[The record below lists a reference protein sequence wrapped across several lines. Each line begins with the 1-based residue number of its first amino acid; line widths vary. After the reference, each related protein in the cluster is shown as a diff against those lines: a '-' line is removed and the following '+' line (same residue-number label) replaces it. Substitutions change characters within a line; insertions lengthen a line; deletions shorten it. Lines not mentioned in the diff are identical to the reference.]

1 MNFFKNNE
9 VYYIDETSQSAVHD
23 LGNVL
28 LELMSNFSVAKREL
42 VFLCIGSDRVTGDS
56 LGPMIGHHLEKYSL
70 FATHIYGT
78 LAQPVHALNL
88 TETIAYIHNKHP
100 NCLLIAIDA
109 SLGSKKHLGYI
120 TLGQGSLK
128 PGAGVHKKLPAVG
141 DIFITGIINTI
152 GTFEH
157 LILQTTRLATIMRI
171 SDCITSAI
179 IIASQKYHF
188 KHLIL
193 ENEYSAL
200 LSSDVHKIK
209 S

>member
-9 VYYIDETSQSAVHD
+9 VYYIDETSKSAVND
-23 LGNVL
+23 LSNTL
-28 LELMSNFSVAKREL
+28 LELMGDFSIEKRDL

-56 LGPMIGHHLEKYSL
+56 LGPMIGHHLKKHSL
-70 FATHIYGT
+70 FATSVYGT
-78 LAQPVHALNL
+78 LTHPVHALNL
-88 TETIAYIHNKHP
+88 VETIAYIHDAHP

-128 PGAGVHKKLPAVG
+128 PGAGVHKKLPPVG
-141 DIFITGIINTI
+141 DIFITGIINTT

-188 KHLIL
+188 
-193 ENEYSAL
+193 NTR
-200 LSSDVHKIK
+200 
-209 S
+209 